1 MTQTQT
7 KDRAHD
13 KAFANIHACQ
23 LSIRRL
29 KEEIKADITPFITK
43 EQNESILESS
53 KHELEVWNYLAQLI
67 ELDYE
72 KIDYLEG
79 DDYKGADED

>member
-1 MTQTQT
+1 MTEKQT

-13 KAFANIHACQ
+13 KAFANIHACN
-23 LSIRRL
+23 LDIRRL
-29 KEEIKADITPFITK
+29 KEEIRADITPFITV

-53 KHELEVWNYLAQLI
+53 KQELKTWNYLAKLV

-72 KIDYLEG
+72 RIDYLE
-79 DDYKGADED
+79 DHYKKY

>member
-1 MTQTQT
+1 MTESQT

-13 KAFANIHACQ
+13 KAFANIHACN
-23 LSIRRL
+23 LDIRRL
-29 KEEIKADITPFITK
+29 KEEIRADITPFITV

-53 KHELEVWNYLAQLI
+53 KQELKTWNYLAKLV

-72 KIDYLEG
+72 RIDYLE
-79 DDYKGADED
+79 DHYKKY